1 MFVSLLG
8 PDAETRPQ
16 RDGGRADY
24 RRDYGE
30 GGAPRE
36 ERQFVCLHQKTLIC
50 SLFLMICFVYREEGS
65 VEEAVD
71 PVLVA
76 ETNNLISILFI
87 IKYFRKSIKHLMF

>member
-30 GGAPRE
+30 GGAQRE
-36 ERQFVCLHQKTLIC
+36 ERQFVCLHQKTLFC
-50 SLFLMICFVYREEGS
+50 SLF
-65 VEEAVD
+65 
-71 PVLVA
+71 
-76 ETNNLISILFI
+76 
-87 IKYFRKSIKHLMF
+87 